1 MRNTQYLQRSPYNVY
16 YARFKLPQGLSHYYD
31 KKSIK
36 VSLKTRQ
43 PTEAKIRCYLA
54 AGLLQSK
61 FNDLMRWSTMN
72 EPQFPIEQIRAVIR
86 EELEGLLVQL
96 KDNFN
101 SEKGTIEITPRKVNG
116 VTHTE
121 PQPESLQ
128 NQVVGP
134 QLSSLISDYAQEKIR
149 SGIWSQRT
157 QEDNRYIGELIIK
170 ILGDVGAA
178 SIGFD
183 EARHFKKILMALPA
197 HMTKNEQYKGMS
209 IDEIVATEPTQTMSI
224 TTINRAL
231 GVAASIWEYGKK
243 NGYVKENYFKGLQL
257 PKHKSA
263 KEERLPFSDSDLKLL
278 FGTEMY
284 HTGKYQKP
292 FHYWI
297 PLLGLYTG
305 CRLNELCSLTKND
318 VVQEGDIWY
327 ISINEAGEKRVKNK
341 SSIRKVPLHS
351 KLAELG
357 FIEFAKSS
365 HGRLFPE
372 LKKVKDNYSHYATK
386 WFCRTYIKK
395 CGIDDTRKVYHSF
408 RHTVAQ
414 RLTNSNV
421 PREIVGA
428 ILGHHDAS
436 QTTGRYGDGFSLQ
449 ILKEAIEKL
458 NIVPFKR
465 G

>member
-1 MRNTQYLQRSPYNVY
+1 M
-16 YARFKLPQGLSHYYD
+16 K
-31 KKSIK
+31 
-36 VSLKTRQ
+36 
-43 PTEAKIRCYLA
+43 
-54 AGLLQSK
+54 
-61 FNDLMRWSTMN
+61 
-72 EPQFPIEQIRAVIR
+72 EPQLPIEQIRAVIR
-86 EELEGLLVQL
+86 EELEGLLAQL
-96 KDNFN
+96 KENFN
-101 SEKGTIEITPRKVNG
+101 PENPSIELHPRKVNG
-116 VTHTE
+116 VTYSTPHPDPIL
-121 PQPESLQ
+121 PQEEVISPKLSL
-128 NQVVGP
+128 
-134 QLSSLISDYAQEKIR
+134 LIGDYACEKIR

-157 QEDNRYIGELIIK
+157 QDDNTYIGELMIK
-170 ILGDVGAA
+170 ILGDVRVTNIA
-178 SIGFD
+178 FE
-183 EARHFKKILMALPA
+183 EARYFKKTLMALPA
-197 HMTKNEQYKGMS
+197 HMTKNEQYKGMT
-209 IDEIVATEPTQTMSI
+209 IDEIVASTPTQTMSI

-231 GVAASIWEYGKK
+231 GVASSIWEYGKK

-263 KEERLPFSDSDLKLL
+263 KEERLPFSDGDLQRL
-278 FGTEMY
+278 FGTQMY
-284 HTGKYQKP
+284 KTGKYQKP

-318 VVQEGDIWY
+318 VAQEGDIWY
-327 ISINEAGEKRVKNK
+327 ISINEIGDKRVKNK

-351 KLAELG
+351 KLIELG

-386 WFCRTYIKK
+386 WFCRTYLKN
-395 CGIDDTRKVYHSF
+395 CGIDDSRKVYHSF

-414 RLTNSNV
+414 RLTNGNV

-449 ILKEAIEKL
+449 LLKEAIE
-458 NIVPFKR
+458 IRFPFHVIWFIYGSKFSLIDILL
-465 G
+465 